1 MNDLFKGIYSKYK
14 SSTGAGTLYADLT
27 GGLHNTEAPQNT
39 NYPYAVFYLIS
50 NIPHWTFDA
59 TMENSI
65 VQFSIFD
72 DNSSVGNIGDIYKEL
87 TDLYDWVDLSSTGD
101 HYSIY
106 MKRETSS
113 LQKDE
118 DIWFYRID
126 YKIELQAK

>member
-39 NYPYAVFYLIS
+39 NYPYAIFYLIS

-87 TDLYDWVDLSSTGD
+87 TDLYDWTGLTVDN
-101 HYSIY
+101 YSHVY
-106 MKRETSS
+106 LKRESS
-113 LQKDE
+113 NLIKNE
-118 DIWFYRID
+118 DIWQYVVDYRCEIQ
-126 YKIELQAK
+126 LST